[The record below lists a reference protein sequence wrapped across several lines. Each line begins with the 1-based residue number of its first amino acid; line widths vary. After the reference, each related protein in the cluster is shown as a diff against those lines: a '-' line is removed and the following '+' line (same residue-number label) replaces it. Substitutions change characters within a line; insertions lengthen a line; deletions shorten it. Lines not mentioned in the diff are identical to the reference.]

1 MINEVTLLGRVGQKE
16 FKPTKN
22 GSFICKLSI
31 ATDRKY
37 LGTNGETNKI
47 TTWHNVN
54 LFNKTAEICNKFVHV
69 GDLVYIKGE
78 ISNRKIDENGVS
90 RVIHSITGNDVR
102 FIPTGRKKDEPTS
115 SEISPHAEYH
125 ATEPL
130 SQTEYDDSIPF

>member
-31 ATDRKY
+31 VTDRKY

-54 LFNKTAEICNKFVHV
+54 VFNKLAEICNKFVHV

-78 ISNRKIDENGVS
+78 ISNRKYDENGVTKVS
-90 RVIHSITGNDVR
+90 HSITANEVK
-102 FIPTGRKKDEPTS
+102 FIPTGRKCEPTS
-115 SEISPHAEYH
+115 SEISHHAEYH

-130 SQTEYDDSIPF
+130 SSTEYDDSIPF